1 MTPTRRDGLHA
12 DPFTFSRI
20 RLWCVRTL
28 RWIQFLSARIQIRC
42 LWIQFPSRFFTRI
55 QFLPCFKFI
64 QLNLIQGTGGNGI
77 HGRKPR
83 PALRFYGG
91 GGLGSPP
98 SSPPSSPSPSP
109 SLSRPPP
116 SSPSP
121 SSSVGLSVVVAVV
134 AAVVAVV
141 AAVVATVVAVGVV
154 GVVAAVAVVGAAGAV
169 VVVVGRSVVVAVV
182 AAALA
187 LSSHRG
193 LYSKKK
199 NLSSYASALQ
209 EENLSSCVSAFSG
222 CVS

>member
-1 MTPTRRDGLHA
+1 M
-12 DPFTFSRI
+12 
-20 RLWCVRTL
+20 
-28 RWIQFLSARIQIRC
+28 RWIPFLSARIPFRL
-42 LWIQFPSRFFTRI
+42 LWIPFPLRFFTRI
-55 QFLPCFKFI
+55 PFLRCFKFI
-64 QLNLIQGTGGNGI
+64 LLNLNQRTGGNGI

-83 PALRFYGG
+83 PVLRFYGG

-98 SSPPSSPSPSP
+98 SSPPSSPSPSSSP
-109 SLSRPPP
+109 PPP

-193 LYSKKK
+193 LHSKKK

>member
-1 MTPTRRDGLHA
+1 MWRRHVWDGLHA

-28 RWIQFLSARIQIRC
+28 RWIPFLSARIPFRL
-42 LWIQFPSRFFTRI
+42 LWIPFPLRFFTRI
-55 QFLPCFKFI
+55 PFLRCFKFI
-64 QLNLIQGTGGNGI
+64 LLNLNQRTGGNGI

-83 PALRFYGG
+83 PVLRFYGG

-98 SSPPSSPSPSP
+98 SSPPSSPSPS
-109 SLSRPPP
+109 LSPPPP

-121 SSSVGLSVVVAVV
+121 SSSVGLSV
-134 AAVVAVV
+134 VVAVV

-187 LSSHRG
+187 LFSHHGVHPKR
-193 LYSKKK
+193 
-199 NLSSYASALQ
+199 NIFRPA
-209 EENLSSCVSAFSG
+209 
-222 CVS
+222 